1 MPACPN
7 CGRQT
12 LRTKDWACQWCGY
25 PLLSRAYKKLDKT
38 FKELQQERSS
48 ALRTASSEAE
58 TESEIDTEPEPEL
71 EPEPSPEPEEATEP
85 PPDSRQKR
93 RFVFERKPKPKE
105 EPRPEPEK
113 KPEPV
118 PASEL
123 EPEPE
128 PAPEPVPAPVPEP
141 QPEPE
146 SRIAPPAAPVAESVP
161 VPQLAP
167 RPVPKSLPEPEPAPV
182 AAPNLDTLT
191 EGMVLSV
198 DELDALFKA
207 NRLGAHARL
216 ANKTIV
222 VKGLVEKVFIR
233 DHIDVRYIVLTGAG
247 KKVLWPV
254 RCTFGKESIPQ
265 MNRLEEGQEVA
276 LRGRYDSYGKNIIF
290 KDCVLA

>member
-25 PLLSRAYKKLDKT
+25 PLISRAYKKLDKT

-48 ALRTASSEAE
+48 ALRAASTESASESE
-58 TESEIDTEPEPEL
+58 FDTESELEIEPEPA
-71 EPEPSPEPEEATEP
+71 PEPEEAPEP
-85 PPDSRQKR
+85 NPDSRQKR

-105 EPRPEPEK
+105 EPRPEPEI

-118 PASEL
+118 PVSRL
-123 EPEPE
+123 EPEPATKSV
-128 PAPEPVPAPVPEP
+128 PAPEPQP
-141 QPEPE
+141 QPE
-146 SRIAPPAAPVAESVP
+146 SRTSPPAAPVAESVP

-191 EGMVLSV
+191 DGMVLSV

-216 ANKTIV
+216 ADKTIV
-222 VKGLVEKVFIR
+222 VKGFVEKVFIR
-233 DHIDVRYIVLTGAG
+233 DHIDVRYIVLTGAR

-265 MNRLEEGQEVA
+265 MNRLDEGQEVA

-290 KDCVLA
+290 KDCVLV

>member
-48 ALRTASSEAE
+48 TLRTASQEAE
-58 TESEIDTEPEPEL
+58 PESEFDSESEPEL
-71 EPEPSPEPEEATEP
+71 EPEAAPEPEETPEP

-105 EPRPEPEK
+105 EPLPEPEK
-113 KPEPV
+113 NQ
-118 PASEL
+118 
-123 EPEPE
+123 
-128 PAPEPVPAPVPEP
+128 EPVPAPEPEP
-141 QPEPE
+141 KP
-146 SRIAPPAAPVAESVP
+146 RTATPAAPIAESAP

-182 AAPNLDTLT
+182 AAPNLDTLSD
-191 EGMVLSV
+191 GAVLSV

-216 ANKTIV
+216 TNKTIV
-222 VKGLVEKVFIR
+222 VKGFVEKVFIR
-233 DHIDVRYIVLTGAG
+233 DHIDVRYIVLTGAR

-265 MNRLEEGQEVA
+265 MNRLDEGQEVA

-290 KDCVLA
+290 KECVLA